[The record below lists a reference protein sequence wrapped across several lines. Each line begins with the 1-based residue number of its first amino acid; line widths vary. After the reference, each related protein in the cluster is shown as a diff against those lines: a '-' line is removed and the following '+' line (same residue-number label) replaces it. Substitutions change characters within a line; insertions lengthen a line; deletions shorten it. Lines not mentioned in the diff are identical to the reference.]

1 MALNN
6 PALLADL
13 AIGVLLICAAAIK
26 AHKGLYRSL
35 MPLAVFAASVVCAI
49 ILSSVL
55 TQPLSARIVP
65 KVTESLASKLSTHGI
80 LTDTVD
86 GALDAMEKALPTGM
100 LDALDTAGVSQK
112 AHMLAQEAGTSA
124 ENTAD
129 RAVYAAAEALAESLV
144 PRYVKL
150 FLLVA
155 LFVLFRIVLSLL
167 AKSFGLVFKLPVVGS
182 VDKLGGAALGVI
194 EGATVIWGVLWLSRQ
209 LGITRFSDMA
219 EGTLLLSLFT

>member
-1 MALNN
+1 
-6 PALLADL
+6 
-13 AIGVLLICAAAIK
+13 
-26 AHKGLYRSL
+26 

-65 KVTESLASKLSTHGI
+65 KVTESASKLSTHGI

-155 LFVLFRIVLSLL
+155 LFVLFRIVL
-167 AKSFGLVFKLPVVGS
+167 PT
-182 VDKLGGAALGVI
+182 GAILRA
-194 EGATVIWGVLWLSRQ
+194 
-209 LGITRFSDMA
+209 
-219 EGTLLLSLFT
+219 

>member
-65 KVTESLASKLSTHGI
+65 KVTESASKLSTHGI

-155 LFVLFRIVLSLL
+155 LFVLFRIVL
-167 AKSFGLVFKLPVVGS
+167 PT
-182 VDKLGGAALGVI
+182 GAILRA
-194 EGATVIWGVLWLSRQ
+194 
-209 LGITRFSDMA
+209 
-219 EGTLLLSLFT
+219 